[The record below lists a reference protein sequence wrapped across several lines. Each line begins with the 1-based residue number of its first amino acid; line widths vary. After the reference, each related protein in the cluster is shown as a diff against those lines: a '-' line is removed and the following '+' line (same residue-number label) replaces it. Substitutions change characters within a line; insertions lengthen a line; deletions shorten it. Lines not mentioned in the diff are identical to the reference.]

1 MGSRSRLCA
10 DVKSTGLS
18 PDQAERA
25 VRLAASGW
33 RPLDIRES
41 VVWETPVSFADGF
54 PGRVACLYRGAE
66 SGIEGREIELGGVGS
81 YGAVR
86 RQAGEVLAGN

>member
-33 RPLDIRES
+33 RPLDIRER
-41 VVWETPVSFADGF
+41 VVWETPVSSLTIFQVVSRAF
-54 PGRVACLYRGAE
+54 TVALRA
-66 SGIEGREIELGGVGS
+66 
-81 YGAVR
+81 A
-86 RQAGEVLAGN
+86 